1 MNNNKQGIAS
11 SRKLKYG
18 TLSAGFVVV
27 VVVLCVAINLMA
39 SGLSAKWDLRVDITD
54 SESRFYT
61 ISDATKSLIEKNFKD
76 DPDWK
81 ITFTFL
87 AEEKKVSDKMVL
99 EMARSYE
106 SLFNGHIN
114 IRFVDI
120 HSDPVFADKYTQ
132 ITQTAL
138 TPSHVLV
145 EGKYHTRAVNFAA
158 FYYYDSSTGSYD
170 PVAFTGEKTY
180 TSAIMRAGLKESPK
194 AVFTVGH
201 GETLDGIDLGKIAQ
215 NSSSSIEDVSPLV
228 PFFDSLFDMGF
239 EVRLVDLDKEELPTD
254 TRLVV
259 VCDPKYDFLSFDKE
273 NPEAEGEIDV
283 LRKYMNSY
291 NASLLVAVNSS
302 TPSLPNLM
310 EYLEQDYGL
319 GYVQGAL
326 ITDNTNS
333 IKGSGG
339 KLVLGKA
346 PSSLEYS
353 LDEKILSVFG
363 GGERFVFNDAVK
375 LTVST
380 DPRIQGDGVLI
391 NTHSTAS
398 CEGEEGVY
406 PLFAF
411 TTNAEAVSNP
421 EGGGDGENKMYKT
434 AYLLGSTDFLSS
446 SGLVSQYANRDL
458 LESVMRVANTTQ
470 SYIGIKEVFF
480 ADEALNI
487 TTGAARLWTIIVTA
501 AVPAAVFCI
510 AAAVWIKR
518 RHS

>member
-1 MNNNKQGIAS
+1 MKNDKQSIKS

-18 TLSAGFVVV
+18 SLSIGFVLV
-27 VVVLCVAINLMA
+27 VVVLCIAINLAA

-54 SESRFYT
+54 TESKFYT
-61 ISDATKSLIEKNFKD
+61 ISDASKALLEKTFAD
-76 DPDWK
+76 QPDWK
-81 ITFTFL
+81 VNFTFL
-87 AEEKKVSDKMVL
+87 AEEDKVSDKMIL

-106 SLFNGHIN
+106 SLFNGHIS
-114 IRFVDI
+114 ISFVDI
-120 HSDPVFADKYTQ
+120 YSDPVFADKYTQ

-145 EGKYHTRAVNFAA
+145 EGAYHTRAVNFAA

-180 TSAIMRAGLKESPK
+180 TSAILRAGLKESPK
-194 AVFTVGH
+194 AVFTIGH
-201 GETLDGIDLGKIAQ
+201 GETLDGIDLGKIAE
-215 NSSSSIEDVSPLV
+215 NSTTSIEDVSHLI

-239 EVRLVDLDKEELPTD
+239 EVKLVDLDKEELPKD

-259 VCDPKYDFLSFDKE
+259 VCDPEYDFLGFDEE
-273 NPEAEGEIDV
+273 NPEADGEIDV
-283 LRKYMNSY
+283 LRKYMNAY

-302 TPSLPNLM
+302 TPALPNLM

-319 GYVQGAL
+319 GYVSGAL
-326 ITDNTNS
+326 VTDNSNS

-339 KLVLGKA
+339 KLVLGDI

-353 LDEKILSVFG
+353 LDEKILSVFT
-363 GGERFVFNDAVK
+363 GGERFVFGDAVR

-398 CEGEEGVY
+398 CDGEEGVY

-421 EGGGDGENKMYKT
+421 DGSGDGENKMYKT

-446 SGLVSQYANRDL
+446 KGLVSQYANRDL
-458 LESVMRVANTTQ
+458 LESVVRVANTVQ
-470 SYIGIKEVFF
+470 NYVGIKEVYF
-480 ADEALNI
+480 ADEALDI
-487 TTGAARLWTIIVTA
+487 TTGKARLWTVIVTFV
-501 AVPAAVFCI
+501 VPAAVFCV
-510 AAAVWIKR
+510 AAVVWIRR

>member
-1 MNNNKQGIAS
+1 MKKDKQNVTY

-18 TLSAGFVVV
+18 SLSAGFVVV
-27 VVVLCVAINLMA
+27 VVVLCVAINLIA

-54 SESRFYT
+54 DESRFYT
-61 ISDATKSLIEKNFKD
+61 ISDASKTLLEKNFED

-81 ITFTFL
+81 IKFTFL
-87 AEEKKVSDKMVL
+87 AEESKVSDKMVL

-106 SLFNGHIN
+106 ALFNGHIT
-114 IRFVDI
+114 ISFVDI
-120 HSDPVFADKYTQ
+120 YSDPVFADKYTQ

-180 TSAIMRAGLKESPK
+180 TSAIIRAGLKESPK

-215 NSSSSIEDVSPLV
+215 SSTTSIEEVSHLV
-228 PFFDSLFDMGF
+228 PLFDSLFDMGF
-239 EVRLVDLDKEELPTD
+239 EVKLVDLDKEELPTD

-259 VCDPKYDFLSFDKE
+259 VCNPKYDFLGFDAE
-273 NPEAEGEIDV
+273 NPEADGEIDV
-283 LRKYMNSY
+283 IRRYMNAF

-302 TPSLPNLM
+302 TPALPNLM

-319 GYVQGAL
+319 GYVPGAM
-326 ITDNTNS
+326 ITDNSNS

-339 KLVLGKA
+339 KLVLGSI

-391 NTHSTAS
+391 NTHSTAV
-398 CEGEEGVY
+398 CEDTEGVY

-411 TTNAEAVSNP
+411 TTNAEAVHNP
-421 EGGGDGENKMYKT
+421 DGNGDGENKMYKT
-434 AYLLGSTDFLSS
+434 AYLLGSTDFLSA

-470 SYIGIKEVFF
+470 SYVGIKEVYF
-480 ADEALNI
+480 ADEALDI
-487 TTGAARLWTIIVTA
+487 TTAKARLWTIIVTFV
-501 AVPAAVFCI
+501 VPAAVF
-510 AAAVWIKR
+510 AVAAVVWMRR